1 MHNNGLSLPPSRM
14 ISVGK
19 LVGHNGA
26 VGTMTIVDG
35 KLLATGSRDRLI
47 KVLYVHVFVPT
58 LFT

>member
-1 MHNNGLSLPPSRM
+1 M